1 MIRRWNNDVIRWRF
15 VGGYWEIGEG
25 EIEDRS
31 VVTN

>member
-1 MIRRWNNDVIRWRF
+1 MIRRWNNDVIRWHF
-15 VGGYWEIGEG
+15 VGGNWEIGEE